1 MGLFSDII
9 QGFDSLLWLTPYKAG
24 LLWHDPG
31 FSAIRATGLTYFGGD
46 FSNLGVEGQSN
57 DYSYRAYIP
66 IVLAATLYRMPGFV
80 VGYSKERQNRR
91 K

>member
-1 MGLFSDII
+1 MVLYISLFYT
-9 QGFDSLLWLTPYKAG
+9 GPTPYKAG

-46 FSNLGVEGQSN
+46 ISNLGVDGQSN

-66 IVLAATLYRMPGFV
+66 IVLAAAGRVQDCSHPLLN
-80 VGYSKERQNRR
+80 E
-91 K
+91 